1 MGVAAE
7 DAWQSGDDTQ
17 ECTAGDQIHC
27 FAFPVVGGVGCVSG
41 RNLSDVLGNLQIP
54 HNVIVVLRILA
65 KYSKKPVQHSMFL
78 WRGNMFRF
86 KIVGHKFIPPCRGTG

>member
-54 HNVIVVLRILA
+54 HNVIVV
-65 KYSKKPVQHSMFL
+65 
-78 WRGNMFRF
+78 FRF
-86 KIVGHKFIPPCRGTG
+86 WQSIAKSLCNIQCFCGAGTCSVLKLWEIFRLILS